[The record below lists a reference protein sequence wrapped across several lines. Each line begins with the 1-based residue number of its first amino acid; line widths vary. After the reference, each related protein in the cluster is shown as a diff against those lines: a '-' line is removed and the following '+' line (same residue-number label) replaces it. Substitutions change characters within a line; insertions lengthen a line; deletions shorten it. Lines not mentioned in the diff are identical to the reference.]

1 MRAGV
6 FLRWVA
12 HPLTVGATAVLLL
25 NDHVFKQAWPG
36 LVTGKLS
43 DFAGLVVA
51 PAVLGLLFGLF
62 RAGQIGAAAATL
74 LTGAGFTWV
83 KLTGVG
89 ADVASAAWSVVNGPS
104 VILADPGDLVALPA
118 LGLAWWVWRR
128 TAAAPPL
135 PDGLAHRL
143 RVMLAVPFAVL
154 AIAATSAPSVTLPS
168 VDSVQVVGENVM
180 IEADGRSYS
189 SPSGVGDW
197 TPLPETPLPDA
208 SSEQLPKRV
217 PQVQACAPDDAARC
231 YRVHGSGETSLD
243 EWPPRSDRMLGVD
256 ETTDAGQT
264 WHTAWEVPAARWSFV
279 QRQHPFPG
287 GVNRLEKLASVELAV
302 RTVPG
307 GHEVIVA
314 NGVEGLAVR
323 GADGSWRRVPVVVT
337 ATGLDIRP
345 APITGFGQ
353 VIGDDI
359 NSAGLIILVA
369 LLIGM
374 TVAACRARASLGQ
387 VITMLVAPVCVLVAA
402 LPLTGLML
410 FFTSSLGS
418 STGHWL
424 VFTLCL
430 TGAAIG
436 LSMAQGVLRRSHTAI
451 VGGAAVLTGLAFLGP
466 VLGWTVGHPAE
477 HGTAVEL
484 GLILV
489 AGCVVLVVATGWW
502 AGREADR
509 RAAPVR
515 SNT

>member
-323 GADGSWRRVPVVVT
+323 GADGSWRRVPVVVA

-387 VITMLVAPVCVLVAA
+387 VTHHAGGTCLCPRGGSPAHRPDAVLHLEPRVVDRA
-402 LPLTGLML
+402 LAGVHAVPDRRRHR
-410 FFTSSLGS
+410 SLDGS
-418 STGHWL
+418 
-424 VFTLCL
+424 
-430 TGAAIG
+430 
-436 LSMAQGVLRRSHTAI
+436 
-451 VGGAAVLTGLAFLGP
+451 GGAAPITYG
-466 VLGWTVGHPAE
+466 
-477 HGTAVEL
+477 
-484 GLILV
+484 
-489 AGCVVLVVATGWW
+489 
-502 AGREADR
+502 DR
-509 RAAPVR
+509 RRCRRTDRPGVPRTCARLDGGPPGRARHRRRTRPDPRGGMRGPGRRDRLVGR
-515 SNT
+515 T